1 MRISD
6 WSSDVCSSDL
16 LGARL
21 LLALRHGR
29 YGLVIAVLPHLDD
42 MRGHLEQRNWLPISL
57 AWPRA
62 KQDRVEGGERVRL
75 HQIFQMLHLGKRL
88 AQVHAVSSSQ
98 LVILANLVISLGDGP
113 VIFGLSL
120 IFLAHSIDVSKI
132 GRESCRE
139 RGGYE

>member
-75 HQIFQMLHLGKRL
+75 HQIFQMLHLGRSEERRVGKECVSTFRL
-88 AQVHAVSSSQ
+88 RRSP
-98 LVILANLVISLGDGP
+98 NN
-113 VIFGLSL
+113 
-120 IFLAHSIDVSKI
+120 
-132 GRESCRE
+132 
-139 RGGYE
+139 

>member
-1 MRISD
+1 VRISD

-88 AQVHAVSSSQ
+88 AQVHAVSSRQ
-98 LVILANLVISLGDGP
+98 LVILRSEEHMSALQSLMRTP
-113 VIFGLSL
+113 FSVFCLKKKKQNS
-120 IFLAHSIDVSKI
+120 
-132 GRESCRE
+132 
-139 RGGYE
+139 